1 MRAGPEAAESDGAGD
16 APSITA
22 GRSAAGLLLTIL
34 GEYLLPAEGRGAWTS
49 AFVTALADLGV
60 EEKAARQALMRTA
73 DRGLIRSEKFGRRV
87 QWQLTDAGTALLAD
101 GSARIYQPPGSAADW
116 DGSWLLVL
124 ARVPD
129 ADRRA
134 RHRLQSRL
142 GWAGLGK
149 LAAGT
154 WISPHPERAAEVREV
169 LAGVPIDAR
178 LQLFVGRW
186 ADDRDPAE
194 LVASAWDLSSIRRYH
209 EWFIAEF
216 QRPEPASG
224 AELLSRQIELVHFWR
239 RSLLIDPLLP
249 AQLLPADWPGLRAG
263 EVFRQCHGRWRPG
276 ADRRWQQLLDVG

>member
-1 MRAGPEAAESDGAGD
+1 MKTGPEAAESDAATD
-16 APSITA
+16 TPSIAA

-34 GEYLLPAEGRGAWTS
+34 GEYLLPAAGGAWTS
-49 AFVTALADLGV
+49 AFVAALADLGV

-87 QWQLTDAGTALLAD
+87 QWQLTDAGTALLSE
-101 GSARIYQPPGSAADW
+101 GSARIYQAAGPAAAW
-116 DGSWLLVL
+116 DGRWLLVL

-154 WISPHPERAAEVREV
+154 WISPHPERAEQVREV
-169 LAGVPIDAR
+169 LAGVPIATA
-178 LQLFVGRW
+178 LHLFVGQW
-186 ADDRDPAE
+186 AADRDPAE
-194 LVASAWDLSSIRRYH
+194 LVADAWDLTSIRRYH

-216 QRPEPASG
+216 DGSAPSSS
-224 AELLSRQIELVHFWR
+224 AEVFSRQVELVHFWR

-249 AQLLPADWPGLRAG
+249 AELLPADWPGLRAA
-263 EVFRQCHGRWRPG
+263 EVFARCH
-276 ADRRWQQLLDVG
+276 ARWQQRAGVHWQQLTDVG